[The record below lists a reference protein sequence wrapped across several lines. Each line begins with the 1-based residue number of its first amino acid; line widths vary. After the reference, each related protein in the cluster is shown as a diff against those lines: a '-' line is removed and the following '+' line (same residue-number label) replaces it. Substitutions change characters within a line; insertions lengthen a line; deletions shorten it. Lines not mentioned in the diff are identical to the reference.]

1 MSAQVNVIDEFT
13 QLFEF
18 DGEEIRFCGEL
29 LENSRLNPFDAQSFR
44 ETIIA
49 ELDSVREQYDNNEKS
64 IAELDRVIKAGGDL
78 SNALLA
84 EKKQDIKDIDC
95 EIKALSSF
103 ERDQDDLQEK
113 QLTLAKL
120 DEYLENVE
128 LDKDRINNQYIEC
141 FAIEDETRK
150 TVVSIEKNFER
161 IKQCDTQLQYLN
173 KLIAD
178 NLESTSDV
186 IVPEAVALTVDEV
199 EQRLNS
205 VETLQNTLKANRQK
219 SLNEFRA
226 IISGN
231 VLALDTDLAHRTD
244 LESGDFLD
252 AYQKL
257 RSEFENIS
265 TKEKE
270 HLIQVRN
277 HNHETSVEIS
287 LLDNMAGAIK
297 NFEQR
302 INAQLGSVKISNL
315 TGVTIAIKTL
325 EGFNTLRRELANH
338 GSTSDQLM
346 EDSFYQR
353 LMDFCEKY
361 LTDGSGYGKLDL
373 EKIVTDVKFVYEING
388 KKESTSQSN
397 GTSGMVNAVLLAILM
412 RRLVPEDVT
421 FTLPVVFDEIGSLD
435 EDNLPELHRV
445 VESNHFVLLVA
456 NPNNNGY
463 IAQHIGRWHDVYL
476 HNVTEGDVVN
486 KCLAIYVS
494 ETESLQAVD
503 TNDAFELV

>member
-1 MSAQVNVIDEFT
+1 
-13 QLFEF
+13 
-18 DGEEIRFCGEL
+18 
-29 LENSRLNPFDAQSFR
+29 
-44 ETIIA
+44 
-49 ELDSVREQYDNNEKS
+49 VREQYDNNEKS
-64 IAELDRVIKAGGDL
+64 IADLDRVIKAGGEL
-78 SNALLA
+78 SNALLE
-84 EKKQDIKDIDC
+84 EKKQELKEIDS
-95 EIKALSSF
+95 EIKALGSF
-103 ERDQDDLQEK
+103 ERDQEDVQEK
-113 QLTLAKL
+113 QLTLASL
-120 DEYLENVE
+120 DEYLESLE
-128 LDKDRINNQYIEC
+128 SEKDRCNNQYIEC

-150 TVVSIEKNFER
+150 TVVSIEKRFER
-161 IKQCDTQLQYLN
+161 IKQCDSQLQYLK
-173 KLIAD
+173 KLIDEDGSLSAG
-178 NLESTSDV
+178 S
-186 IVPEAVALTVDEV
+186 IVDTALTVDEV
-199 EQRLNS
+199 EERLKA
-205 VETLQNTLKANRQK
+205 VETLQNTVKSNRQK
-219 SLNEFRA
+219 SLDEFRA

-231 VLALDTDLAHRTD
+231 VLALESDLAHRTD
-244 LESGDFLD
+244 LESNDFSD

-287 LLDNMAGAIK
+287 LLDNMARAIK
-297 NFEQR
+297 NFEAR
-302 INAQLGSVKISNL
+302 INAQLDNVKISNL
-315 TGVTIAIKTL
+315 SGVTIEIKTL

-361 LTDGSGYGKLDL
+361 LTDGAGYGKLDL

-435 EDNLPELHRV
+435 EDNLPELRRV
-445 VESNHFVLLVA
+445 VEFNHFVLLVA

-476 HNVTEGDVVN
+476 HNVTEGEVVN
-486 KCLAIYVS
+486 KCLAIYIS
-494 ETESLQAVD
+494 ETESLQTVAAED
-503 TNDAFELV
+503 SFELV